1 MSSLCS
7 EAIIK
12 SRLFAFPGIIMDN
25 TSANLIEFDDFM
37 KVDMRVGTV
46 TKCEPN
52 TKAKKPAYI
61 LTIDFGELGI
71 KTSSA
76 QVTQNYTPESLVGK
90 QVIAVVNF
98 PVKRIA
104 GIASEVLVLGAYS
117 AEKDVVLLQP
127 TLPVENGSR
136 IG

>member
-1 MSSLCS
+1 
-7 EAIIK
+7 
-12 SRLFAFPGIIMDN
+12 MDD
-25 TSANLIEFDDFM
+25 TLTAPIEFDDFM

-46 TKCEPN
+46 ISCESNP
-52 TKAKKPAYI
+52 KARKPAYI
-61 LTIDFGELGI
+61 LAIDFGPLGI

-76 QVTQNYTPESLVGK
+76 QITRNYTPEALVGR

-104 GIASEVLVLGAYS
+104 GIPSEVLVLGAYS

>member
-1 MSSLCS
+1 MDDISST
-7 EAIIK
+7 
-12 SRLFAFPGIIMDN
+12 P
-25 TSANLIEFDDFM
+25 IEFEDFM

-46 TKCEPN
+46 TQCEPN
-52 TKAKKPAYI
+52 PKAKKPAYI
-61 LTIDFGELGI
+61 LTIDFGPLGL

-76 QVTQNYTPESLVGK
+76 QLTTNYTAESLVGK

-104 GIASEVLVLGAYS
+104 SIASEVLVLGAYS
-117 AEKDVVLLQP
+117 AAKDVVLLQL

>member
-1 MSSLCS
+1 
-7 EAIIK
+7 
-12 SRLFAFPGIIMDN
+12 MDSG
-25 TSANLIEFDDFM
+25 TSTPIEFDDFM
-37 KVDMRVGTV
+37 KVDMRVGTI

-52 TKAKKPAYI
+52 IKAKKPAYI
-61 LTIDFGELGI
+61 LTIDFGPLGI

-76 QVTQNYTPESLVGK
+76 QLTRNYTPDALIGK
-90 QVIAVVNF
+90 QIIAVVNF

-104 GIASEVLVLGAYS
+104 GIASEVLVFGAYS

-127 TLPVENGSR
+127 TLSVENGSR

>member
-1 MSSLCS
+1 
-7 EAIIK
+7 
-12 SRLFAFPGIIMDN
+12 MDDI
-25 TSANLIEFDDFM
+25 TTAPIEFDDFM

-46 TKCEPN
+46 TGCQLNP
-52 TKAKKPAYI
+52 KAKKPAYI
-61 LTIDFGELGI
+61 LTIDFGPFGI

-76 QVTQNYTPESLVGK
+76 QLTVNYTPESLVGK

-104 GIASEVLVLGAYS
+104 GIISEVLVLGAYS
-117 AEKDVVLLQP
+117 TEKDVVLLQP
-127 TLPVENGSR
+127 TLSVENGSR

>member
-1 MSSLCS
+1 
-7 EAIIK
+7 
-12 SRLFAFPGIIMDN
+12 MDDI
-25 TSANLIEFDDFM
+25 SAGSIEFDDFM

-46 TKCEPN
+46 TQCQLNP
-52 TKAKKPAYI
+52 KAKKPAYI
-61 LTIDFGELGI
+61 LTIDFGSLGI

-76 QVTQNYTPESLVGK
+76 QLTVNYTVESLIGK

-98 PVKRIA
+98 PIKRIA

-117 AEKDVVLLQP
+117 TEKDVILLQP

>member
-1 MSSLCS
+1 
-7 EAIIK
+7 
-12 SRLFAFPGIIMDN
+12 MD
-25 TSANLIEFDDFM
+25 TITTAPIEFDDFM

-46 TKCEPN
+46 THCEPN
-52 TKAKKPAYI
+52 PKAKKPAYI
-61 LTIDFGELGI
+61 LTIDFGPLGI

-76 QVTQNYTPESLVGK
+76 QLTRNYAPEALVGK
-90 QVIAVVNF
+90 QIIAVVNF

-104 GIASEVLVLGAYS
+104 GIPSEVLVLGAYS
-117 AEKDVVLLQP
+117 AEKDVVLLQT

>member
-1 MSSLCS
+1 
-7 EAIIK
+7 
-12 SRLFAFPGIIMDN
+12 MDEI
-25 TSANLIEFDDFM
+25 TTAPIEFDDFM

-46 TKCEPN
+46 LKCEPN
-52 TKAKKPAYI
+52 PTAKKPAYI
-61 LTIDFGELGI
+61 LTIDFGTFGI

-76 QVTQNYTPESLVGK
+76 QLTRNYTPESLIGI

-98 PVKRIA
+98 PVKHIA
-104 GIASEVLVLGAYS
+104 GVASEVLILGVYS

-127 TLPVENGSR
+127 TRSVENGSR